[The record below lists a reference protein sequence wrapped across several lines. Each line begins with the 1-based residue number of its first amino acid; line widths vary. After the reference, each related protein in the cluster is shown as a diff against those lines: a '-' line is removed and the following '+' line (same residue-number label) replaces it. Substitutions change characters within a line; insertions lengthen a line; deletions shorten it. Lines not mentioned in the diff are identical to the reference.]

1 MTAAQCI
8 CGFIEAEGVDETI
21 NDHLFEMFAPDDG
34 KAADGLVH
42 LEGEASL
49 FCLCGVGGSVE
60 ELDAHF
66 VAVFTPEGHIGR
78 DGAKHEAAMCPGRR
92 GWALRRARRSCPAR
106 GPSRSCRRR
115 PCW

>member
-1 MTAAQCI
+1 M
-8 CGFIEAEGVDETI
+8 GSGRLHRFIEAEGVDEAI

-66 VAVFTPEGHIGR
+66 VAVFTPEDHIGR
-78 DGAKHEAAMCPGRR
+78 DGTKHEAAMRPGQR
-92 GWALRRARRSCPAR
+92 GYRI
-106 GPSRSCRRR
+106 
-115 PCW
+115 